1 MCRADIMGYVIQ
13 VQMIESTK
21 NFSPH
26 QDIPM
31 EIHRVLQ
38 QYNDVFSNKTG
49 LPPRRDCD
57 HSIPLKDGSK
67 PPNIR
72 PYRIPHKQKD
82 EVAKLIKSMLQEAII
97 RPSSSPYSSPAI
109 LVWKKMDFG
118 GFVLITGN

>member
-1 MCRADIMGYVIQ
+1 MGYVIQ

-109 LVWKKMDFG
+109 LVWKKMDFR